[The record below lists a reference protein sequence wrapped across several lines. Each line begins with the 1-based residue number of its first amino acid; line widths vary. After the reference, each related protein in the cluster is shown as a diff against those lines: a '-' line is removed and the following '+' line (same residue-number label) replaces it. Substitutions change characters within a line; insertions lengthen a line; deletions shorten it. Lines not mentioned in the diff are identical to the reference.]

1 LAIVRH
7 LLLLI
12 GFAAIAASA
21 TAAVSAVRTEGN
33 ARPQSPPGS
42 SAAHSTRSV
51 WDGVYTKEQSDR
63 GKTLYTANC
72 LRCHGESLEG
82 GGPVRALTGLEFA
95 ANWNGVTMADL
106 VERTRISMPLDGP
119 GVLSRQQVVDVI
131 AFVLNANKFPA
142 GETELPRQA
151 EILGQIM
158 FLSTKPS

>member
-1 LAIVRH
+1 
-7 LLLLI
+7 
-12 GFAAIAASA
+12 
-21 TAAVSAVRTEGN
+21 
-33 ARPQSPPGS
+33 
-42 SAAHSTRSV
+42 
-51 WDGVYTKEQSDR
+51 
-63 GKTLYTANC
+63 
-72 LRCHGESLEG
+72 
-82 GGPVRALTGLEFA
+82 
-95 ANWNGVTMADL
+95 MADL